1 MAIEEEKEVNSN
13 SSYEELQEA
22 FGEFYIDLEKLGLK
36 NAIIKKKFSFLQNKL
51 KENFE
56 IVKKIKLD
64 FEKKNKILE
73 KKNE

>member
-1 MAIEEEKEVNSN
+1 MAIEEEKEVNPN

-36 NAIIKKKFSFLQNKL
+36 NAIVKKKIFFLQNKL

-56 IVKKIKLD
+56 IVKKLSLTLKRKIK
-64 FEKKNKILE
+64 F
-73 KKNE
+73 

>member
-36 NAIIKKKFSFLQNKL
+36 NAIVKKKFSFLQNKL

-56 IVKKIKLD
+56 IVKKLSLTLKRKIK
-64 FEKKNKILE
+64 F
-73 KKNE
+73 

>member
-1 MAIEEEKEVNSN
+1 MEIEEEKEVNPK

-36 NAIIKKKFSFLQNKL
+36 NAIVKKKIFFLQNKL

-56 IVKKIKLD
+56 IVKKLSLTLKRKIK
-64 FEKKNKILE
+64 F
-73 KKNE
+73 